1 MAKDEKMNKLKL
13 FSIIGQ
19 WLAGIA
25 GFVGI
30 GIELAFKAHWGYVLI
45 TLCGVLGYVSTKIRH
60 EYGSE

>member
-1 MAKDEKMNKLKL
+1 MNKLKL

-30 GIELAFKAHWGYVLI
+30 TIELIYGAHIGFVLI
-45 TLCGVLGYVSTKIRH
+45 TLCGVGGYVFTKIRH
-60 EYGSE
+60 EYGKEKEL